1 MRLAE
6 KTIELTF
13 CAQLAA
19 HWAMSVF
26 WFGLTQKQE
35 ARAGFDAAVRTG
47 GRLFIFQFKASAKVI
62 IGGRRFQAPHSQMT
76 NLIERCRSPRSVF
89 YVLPDLGTTLDI
101 ANDID
106 LLDRTWLLDADDLR
120 DVDPPVTPWNTPRKN
135 GAHYFDLAAPL
146 VHIHDPLYEKKVFA
160 ASALPRLEESGLTSA
175 LLGEIGFDDF
185 WSTRARFTG
194 TVAALVVPQQGAA
207 TQGHL
212 AGSDTTQEKTESD
225 SHHKRA
231 AEEDERDRS
240 SSVSLARFKH
250 LIEDAPDEELES

>member
-19 HWAMSVF
+19 HWAISVF

-47 GRLFIFQFKASAKVI
+47 GRLFIFQFKASAKIVT
-62 IGGRRFQAPHSQMT
+62 GGRRFQAPHSQMT
-76 NLIERCRSPRSVF
+76 NLIQRCRSPRSVF

-120 DVDPPVTPWNTPRKN
+120 DVAPPVTPWNTPRKN

-160 ASALPRLEESGLTSA
+160 ASALPRLEEESGLTSA

-185 WSTRARFTG
+185 WSARARFTG
-194 TVAALVVPQQGAA
+194 TVAALVVPQQAA
-207 TQGHL
+207 RGQ
-212 AGSDTTQEKTESD
+212 
-225 SHHKRA
+225 
-231 AEEDERDRS
+231 
-240 SSVSLARFKH
+240 
-250 LIEDAPDEELES
+250 DA

>member
-13 CAQLAA
+13 CAQLAV
-19 HWAMSVF
+19 HWGMPVF

-47 GRLFIFQFKASAKVI
+47 GRLYIFQFKASAKIVA
-62 IGGRRFQAPHSQMT
+62 GGRRFQAPHSQMS
-76 NLIERCRSPRSVF
+76 NLIQHCRSSRSVF

-101 ANDID
+101 ASDID

-120 DVDPPVTPWNTPRKN
+120 DVAPPVTPWNTPRKN
-135 GAHYFDLAAPL
+135 GAHYFDLVAPL

-160 ASALPRLEESGLTSA
+160 ASALPRLEERSGLASE
-175 LLGEIGFDDF
+175 LLNEIGFNEF

-194 TVAALVVPQQGAA
+194 TVAALVVVPQQAA
-207 TQGHL
+207 V
-212 AGSDTTQEKTESD
+212 
-225 SHHKRA
+225 SHGQN
-231 AEEDERDRS
+231 
-240 SSVSLARFKH
+240 V
-250 LIEDAPDEELES
+250 